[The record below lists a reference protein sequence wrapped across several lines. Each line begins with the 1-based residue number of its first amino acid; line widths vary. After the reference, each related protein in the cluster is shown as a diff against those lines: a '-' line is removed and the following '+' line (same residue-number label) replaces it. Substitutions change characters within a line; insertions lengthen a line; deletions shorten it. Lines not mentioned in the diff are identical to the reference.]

1 MGLPILPRNTIISEF
16 ISIKKKTWGVF
27 FFFNFSNFSR
37 PTIKKKFQL
46 YVIFSFGDMGGGE
59 NQPVHGGSYN
69 FLYLNKY
76 ILLRVVF
83 VINFFRFFSQKKK
96 KKKKKK
102 KS

>member
-1 MGLPILPRNTIISEF
+1 MGILPRNTIISEF
-16 ISIKKKTWGVF
+16 ISIEKKARVLF

-37 PTIKKKFQL
+37 PTIKKKIQL

-76 ILLRVVF
+76 VLLRVVF
-83 VINFFRFFSQKKK
+83 VIIFFFFFFLKKK

-102 KS
+102 KK

>member
-16 ISIKKKTWGVF
+16 ISIKKKLECYSTF
-27 FFFNFSNFSR
+27 FSNFSR
-37 PTIKKKFQL
+37 PTIKKKIQL

-69 FLYLNKY
+69 FLYLKKY
-76 ILLRVVF
+76 ILLRAVF
-83 VINFFRFFSQKKK
+83 VINFSRFFFPKKK